1 MAKILLVEDNE
12 LNRDMLSRR
21 LERRGHLVLL
31 AMDGE
36 QGVALARSNRPDLIL
51 MDMSLPVMDGWTAT
65 RILKEDLETR
75 AIPVIGLTAYA
86 MEGDRER
93 CLASGCDDYE
103 TKPVEFVR
111 LMGKIDEL
119 LVRAK
124 GSASGPA

>member
-36 QGVALARSNRPDLIL
+36 QGVVLARSNRPDLIL

>member
-36 QGVALARSNRPDLIL
+36 QGVALARSNRPDLLLIGRC
-51 MDMSLPVMDGWTAT
+51 LPVMDGWTAT

>member
-1 MAKILLVEDNE
+1 
-12 LNRDMLSRR
+12 
-21 LERRGHLVLL
+21 
-31 AMDGE
+31 MDGE